1 MDRDDKNNIFRYVT
15 VVLVVIVLVIMY
27 VWQNIE
33 VMRLKM
39 DFRETRSSEIELI
52 KKNDRLRY
60 EICKMNNLD
69 NIREY
74 ADRYGLK
81 PLDANDVTVL
91 KVEKKSETKQ

>member
-1 MDRDDKNNIFRYVT
+1 VESDNSVNIFRYVT
-15 VVLVVIVLVIMY
+15 IVLVVMVFVIMY

-39 DFRETRSSEIELI
+39 EYRETRSREIDLV
-52 KKNDRLRY
+52 KKNDRLLY

-74 ADRYGLK
+74 AGRYGLK
-81 PLDANDVTVL
+81 PLGAHDVTVIR
-91 KVEKKSETKQ
+91 VEEESETQK